1 MESERARLEPGRC
14 VELAGLARREP
25 ETELLTFG
33 DVVIDFSE
41 EEWECLEP
49 AQQNLYRDVMLE
61 TYRNLVFLGMTSHH
75 NQTISSE
82 PGIEYLFKKV
92 IKRRYGNCDLD
103 YLQQKKVCDSEG
115 ATQGDSMVWE
125 FLEAMSTLR
134 IRTPF
139 SSRRTWKLPQLWMPG
154 NFKKEQCWGF
164 LGESLHSGVDLL
176 TSSGATMKVAVWAVS
191 RLQYL

>member
-1 MESERARLEPGRC
+1 M
-14 VELAGLARREP
+14 
-25 ETELLTFG
+25 ELLTFG

-61 TYRNLVFLGMTSHH
+61 TYRNLVFLG
-75 NQTISSE
+75 
-82 PGIEYLFKKV
+82 
-92 IKRRYGNCDLD
+92 
-103 YLQQKKVCDSEG
+103 
-115 ATQGDSMVWE
+115 ATQGDSMAWE

-139 SSRRTWKLPQLWMPG
+139 SSGRTWKLPQLGMPG
-154 NFKKEQCWGF
+154 SFKKEQCWGF

-191 RLQYL
+191 RLQYI